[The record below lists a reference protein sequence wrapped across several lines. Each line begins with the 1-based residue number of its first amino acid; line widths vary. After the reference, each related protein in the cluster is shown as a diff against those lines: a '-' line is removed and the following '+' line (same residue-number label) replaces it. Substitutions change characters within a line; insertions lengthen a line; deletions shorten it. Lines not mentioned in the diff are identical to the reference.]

1 MFTFTAFYAI
11 LIMVYYGIRKYS
23 SGRFLKMKKVFEY
36 LKYYKKESILAPLLK
51 MGEALLELVV
61 PLVMAS
67 IIDRGIPGNDRSYIV
82 KMTLLLVLIGFAGL
96 AMSISAQFFA
106 AKAAVGV
113 STKMRLSLFSHI
125 HTLSYAELDRI
136 GESTLTARLTN
147 DVNSV
152 QNGVNMTLRLLLRSP
167 FVVFG
172 AMIMAFTV
180 SVRASLIF
188 ILTIPLL
195 SVTVFAVMSVT
206 IPMYKKVQSGVD
218 RVFAKTSENLSGIR
232 VIRAFCKE
240 KKERADFESV
250 NERLTHDQKKAGAI
264 SALINP
270 LTYVIINISIVV
282 LLWQS
287 GIQVNQ
293 GELSQGET
301 IALYNYM
308 SQILVE
314 LIKMANLVITVT
326 RAIACAKRVEGVFA
340 VSGTIKDGNETDGI
354 DDCENSIEFRDVSL
368 TYAEAS
374 APAVDGL
381 DFSLKRGQTLG
392 IIGGTGSGKS
402 TLINMIPRFYD
413 ATSGEVLVLGRN
425 VKEYKL
431 SCLRGKI
438 GIVPQRA
445 VLFRGTVRDNIK
457 KGKHDA
463 TDEEIKEALITAQA
477 GDILEKK
484 GLDAMIEEGGKN
496 LSGGQKQRLTIARAL
511 VRKPEILILDDS
523 ASALDFAT
531 DKKLR
536 YAIAHLSGERSVV
549 IVSQRTA
556 AVRSADKIL
565 VLQNGKI
572 CGTGTHDELLQN
584 CEVYREI
591 YESQFK
597 KEDAV
602 Q

>member
-1 MFTFTAFYAI
+1 
-11 LIMVYYGIRKYS
+11 
-23 SGRFLKMKKVFEY
+23 MKKVFEY
-36 LKYYKKESILAPLLK
+36 LKYYKKESVLAPFLK

-67 IIDRGIPGNDRSYIV
+67 IIDKGIPVGDKEYII
-82 KMTLLLVLIGFAGL
+82 KMTLLLALIGVVGL
-96 AMSISAQFFA
+96 AMSVSAQFFA
-106 AKAAVGV
+106 AKAAVGL

-125 HTLSYAELDRI
+125 HTFSYAELDKI

-180 SVRASLIF
+180 DFKASLIF
-188 ILTIPLL
+188 VLTIPLL
-195 SVTVFAVMSVT
+195 SVVVFAVMAVT
-206 IPMYKKVQSGVD
+206 VPMYKKVQGGVD
-218 RVFAKTSENLSGIR
+218 RVLSKTSENLSGIR

-240 KKERADFESV
+240 KKEREEFDKV
-250 NERLTHDQKKAGAI
+250 NNGLTCDQKRAGAI

-270 LTYVIINISIVV
+270 LTYVIINISIVI
-282 LLWQS
+282 LLWRS
-287 GIQVNQ
+287 GIQVDH
-293 GELSQGET
+293 GELSQGQV

-308 SQILVE
+308 SQILIE

-340 VSGTIKDGNETDGI
+340 VCGTITDGKETDGLC
-354 DDCENSIEFRDVSL
+354 DCDNAIEFRNVSL
-368 TYAEAS
+368 TYTDAA
-374 APAVDGL
+374 APAVDGI
-381 DFSLKRGQTLG
+381 DFTVKKGQTLG

-413 ATSGEVLVLGRN
+413 ATAGEVLVLGRD
-425 VKEYKL
+425 VKEYRL
-431 SCLRGKI
+431 ASLRGRI

-445 VLFRGTVRDNIK
+445 ILFRGTIRDNIR
-457 KGKHDA
+457 KGKPDA
-463 TDEEIKEALITAQA
+463 TDDEIKEALITAQA
-477 GDILEKK
+477 DDILEKK

-536 YAIAHLSGERSVV
+536 YAIAHLSGERCVV

-556 AVRSADKIL
+556 AVRSADNIL

-572 CGTGTHDELLQN
+572 CGEGTHEELLKGS
-584 CEVYREI
+584 EVYREI

-597 KEDAV
+597 KEDAA